1 MNIFVTR
8 LSQATTADSLR
19 TLFSAYGTVTA
30 TRVIIDKR
38 TGQSKCFG
46 FVEMESDEDGE
57 NAIETLNEQEF
68 QGRRIVVKPANP
80 REEPVAPEA
89 PAETETTE
97 TEEEEE

>member
-1 MNIFVTR
+1 
-8 LSQATTADSLR
+8 
-19 TLFSAYGTVTA
+19 
-30 TRVIIDKR
+30 
-38 TGQSKCFG
+38 
-46 FVEMESDEDGE
+46 MESDEDGE